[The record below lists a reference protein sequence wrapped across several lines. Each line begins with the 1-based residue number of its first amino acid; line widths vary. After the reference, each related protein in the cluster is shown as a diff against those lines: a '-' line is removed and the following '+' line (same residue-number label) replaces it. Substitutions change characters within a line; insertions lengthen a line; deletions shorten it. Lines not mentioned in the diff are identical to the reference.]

1 MNLNIDEVLRL
12 LNRISR
18 CLLEKLRHRRTIKN
32 FLFVDSGAS
41 TNKKTF
47 LLTPI
52 NKKERKLYTCV
63 YIYKQLNSNIPCKS
77 RFVFKNILFYI

>member
-41 TNKKTF
+41 TNKKNLF
-47 LLTPI
+47 AYA
-52 NKKERKLYTCV
+52 NKQKGAKT
-63 YIYKQLNSNIPCKS
+63 IYMRIHL
-77 RFVFKNILFYI
+77 